1 MAKVIAGANAVSKQK
16 ALDDLWEFNNWLIRP
31 VIYSETLQEFITGDG
46 YDNLEDY
53 LRDNYNYEGEILEK
67 ATFLIKQYYRTTSPG
82 DVKIGDNKLKV
93 AGYVHTELYCPEGGD
108 RYGNDCFIVATK
120 F

>member
-67 ATFLIKQYYRTTSPG
+67 AMRNSGVSIAFIAKKVGYSRRHFYNLFANK
-82 DVKIGDNKLKV
+82 KIF
-93 AGYVHTELYCPEGGD
+93 GG
-108 RYGNDCFIVATK
+108 
-120 F
+120 